1 MLVWVLFG
9 IILLI
14 ISIGDFLFF
23 RIEDEYLLA
32 LIVLYIVSCIS
43 GVSGGNFCN
52 GLMTAT
58 ITFVV
63 TLVMNHCGLI
73 GGGDVKMLFPVILLA
88 ENNLLTFLIGISVG
102 GAVLSIIYIIF
113 GRQIFFLRRKV
124 VSYLCFFKK
133 KKNKFTFL
141 KVILLSLNRIDKR
154 IVALRHYTFSAV
166 RQEIPY
172 GIAISCGGFYVILEN
187 LAAGL

>member
-1 MLVWVLFG
+1 
-9 IILLI
+9 
-14 ISIGDFLFF
+14 
-23 RIEDEYLLA
+23 
-32 LIVLYIVSCIS
+32 
-43 GVSGGNFCN
+43 
-52 GLMTAT
+52 MTAA

-73 GGGDVKMLFPVILLA
+73 GGGDVKMLFPVILLS

-102 GAVLSIIYIIF
+102 GAVLSIIYIVF
-113 GRQIFFLRRKV
+113 GRQIFFLRRKI

-133 KKNKFTFL
+133 KKNKLTFL
-141 KVILLSLNRIDKR
+141 NVILLSLNRIDR
-154 IVALRHYTFSAV
+154 RTVALRRYTFNAV
-166 RQEIPY
+166 KQEIPY